1 MPRDTTIKATIDIG
15 ANITG
20 FQNEINK
27 VRIELSKLSLT
38 DGMKDDFK
46 NLFANLESEIKN
58 IQNKTGNKELS
69 IVDEKSVAK
78 SFDRIGSLWQQL
90 NNRISSSKVQNKLLD
105 ADQKSLD
112 KLTKIIKDYNREL
125 NNSESNIGKAAKAVR
140 EQAAAAEKL
149 EKDLR
154 KQTELQSLYNDR
166 VSKNRA
172 VEEIQQEIN
181 ETKKL
186 VQERERIIELAEK
199 EVKTRVQTEEE
210 FKAEYKNKS
219 GTKSGWKAAYDKAQR
234 NGTLPEVKE
243 VQDLTQAYEE
253 LAQARKKQEELK
265 TELSN
270 ARSDSSNL
278 DKASRAVEDLGKQSE
293 SAKTRLKELNDN
305 LAQVKSDAF
314 EKVKDSLL
322 KMTDVPWDKFG
333 IDPESITSFEILE
346 EKIEEIRA
354 KGGAGATET
363 IEKINEALV
372 ASRSA
377 SEEAVRGFDQASGS
391 IHEMS
396 ESAKQLDQMRNN
408 ILQFFSIGN
417 AVRLFKR
424 AIRSAMDT
432 VKDLD
437 KVMTETAV
445 VTEFSVGDMW
455 TKLPEYTKRANELGV
470 SIHDVYEA
478 STLYYQQGLKTNEVM
493 AVTNATLRMARI
505 AGLDAAEAT
514 DRVTNALRGFNME
527 INEANADNIAD
538 VYSKLAAIS
547 ASDVDEISVA
557 MTKVASLA
565 NSANM
570 QFENTAAFLA
580 QIIET
585 TRESAETAGTAL
597 KTVVARFS
605 EVKDLYSK
613 GELLGTDEEGEEI
626 DVNKVSK
633 ALRTAGIN
641 LNEFLVGQKGLDE
654 IFMELASKW
663 DDLDIVQQRY
673 IATMAAGSR
682 QQSRFIALMSDY
694 RRTQELTAA
703 AQDANGAATEQYNK
717 TLESLET
724 KLTKLKNAWDQFL
737 MSITNSDIIK
747 GAVDMLTGLINA
759 LNKVIDTISGGNGL
773 LKSIAAIGI
782 SVGGLKLGRSLFNS
796 FFGNPESG
804 IKGYIAQLGMAF
816 RGEKSAITKI
826 GKNVGENLAEGIKD
840 KFGNIKDWLA
850 KKFSSKLS
858 AGQLGLKT
866 VDLSDIDF
874 NLNQNNIQNIF
885 DTALQSVDENILNE
899 QQLKIF
905 KKLEKSAITDAESLA
920 KYTQEAKEAGIQMSI
935 TGEQADKLGVTFK
948 NQQQALNIT
957 QTAMMGIG
965 STLLGLGTIIEKVS
979 GQSNGT
985 TKVLKTIGVALMSVG
1000 SILPMVANAFK
1011 IFGIEVSETIWNI
1024 PIIGWIAAIIS
1035 AIIALITILTEVIET
1050 PTEAAERTKATLES
1064 ASEAAN
1070 QATEAVNTLRESY
1083 EDLAESASKID
1094 ELIEG
1099 TKEWTEAVRANN
1111 QEVLELLNQYKELQ
1125 IENDN
1130 GVLRIT
1136 NYDAIMTDYQSRE
1149 NLGNISQIG
1158 ANINNLREQ
1167 AFLIEPRSVMDL
1179 SVETRDQDGITHL
1192 ESALTDEQTDTIAVA
1207 VAEGLIRN
1215 NEQLYQYVKD
1225 NFGIEEKL
1233 YGGILDFDEIAKQ
1246 GESLI
1251 SINAQLDS
1259 FGTALGG
1266 LALSLTDLD
1275 EDAQEYAQNF
1285 LDNGS
1290 RFSDMYKEER
1300 ENLKN
1305 GLQRQKQSGDANVE
1319 EDYKNFLRETYG
1331 ITSYNTYNGKFDLNG
1346 KTKGLADDD
1355 VKNAFA
1361 SWRTANKAAKEL
1373 ESYTKTIA
1381 GLEGTVAKA
1390 FQGKTGENL
1399 KQSDLDSIYE
1409 KLNSLTEDNIIQG
1422 LKDANI
1428 QDLQDANS
1436 PLARAIKAYWDSLS
1450 PAEQAALGGQEKY
1463 GEWAKEFA
1471 TSIIVAQTSIDNA
1484 YNSLNNQNFKD
1495 ATDQFASSTIDSFAK
1510 QLQQYVPADD
1520 GAFGVEI
1527 IERLGNLIGT
1537 DVTEDVEKLEKVV
1550 GAFSTVAL
1558 NSEEDVDS
1566 FKETLIS
1573 LGFDLSGAEQDF
1585 DSFIE
1590 LIKNRAHS
1598 LATIDV
1604 EKLSEQLPDLV
1615 KLANNIRNGEQNRN
1629 FSKDDYDK
1637 LVEAGVNVSEFTYR
1651 EDGSYLYIGD
1661 KLDNI
1666 VTAINNQT
1674 NDLLGRGREQ
1684 SETKAAIFGLTAG
1697 LDGKAITRNIYD
1709 EYGQIKGTYQ
1719 DTLTDKEYL
1728 NEIIQ
1733 RATDQDI
1740 DLSLLGIDGLSNEML
1755 PQFIAKLSDA
1765 TAEEWVTAIQDM
1777 AARNPQYL
1785 KELEKYD
1792 DLDEIG
1798 LLAEQTL
1805 DQLVSNFA
1813 NTGAEKYKNAILSK
1827 ASSVIPQDVLENFI
1841 GGDFDSLAA
1850 SQVGRLTKVYSEV
1863 SKKGLDPNEVK
1874 AYADELIRL
1883 GKVQENEIDSAH
1895 EIAAQYVIVNTNMK
1909 KLIDTSKDWS
1919 NLFGE
1924 NGPLGKGVSFELSSE
1939 QFKQFENLKGTLQE
1953 IFGVVGELNDE
1964 FFQGTEIE
1972 GLLTQLVSDNVQEQE
1987 AAYSRISE
1995 LIEITR
2001 KQAIIDFVLDPT
2013 NATEETLTFRE
2024 WFQQTL
2030 EEFPDLTVEAMWE
2043 LDQFRDGLNKMINA
2057 SGEAGK
2063 AISANMGLKQSYKQ
2077 AGVQQ
2082 IVVPKA
2088 SKINQLNYGEA
2099 WNNINQQITS
2109 GTIGVPI
2116 YEMTWEP
2123 ITKDYPKPDFSGLQ
2137 NYGSR
2142 GSGGSKSGSG
2152 SGGSGKEEKSNQW
2165 LNPYDELYNLQQKI
2179 NTALRERERLEHRY
2193 EDMLKD
2199 HTKTASDLVENT
2211 LRETASLKQQLALQK
2226 QMLAGRQ
2233 RQVQNVANEKYEDSE
2248 GNITTLG
2255 AVGATRYAS
2264 YDLST
2269 NTVQIDYDAI
2279 DQIVDENLGKAVEQY
2294 VSRLEELQGEI
2305 VDTEDAIEEINDQL
2319 IEIQD
2324 RGKEEY
2330 LNFEQK
2336 VYDAL
2341 VARREAEIEA
2351 LENINSSITDAA
2363 NKTITAIQDEVAKER
2378 QARENTEKE
2387 QDIRDKEMRLAY
2399 LQRDTSGANDLE
2411 ILKLQKEISNDQQS
2425 YQDMIIDQTIQE
2437 MQEEATRAEQQ
2448 RQAQIDLLKDLLE
2461 HEKRYGMFWTD
2472 VESKLSGAF
2481 DANGKIKV
2489 ESDLYQLLKEDAN
2502 FQALSKLK
2510 SFQWTEDITKEI
2522 AIAIQG
2528 LQNYT
2533 LAEAKSSSGKLTL
2546 NDGTTLTYDAKTGT
2560 WYDSKTKK
2568 TYTDGDLYWDYNK
2581 QAYSLK
2587 ATNTTQAARPAT
2599 TTTSTTSATTPAK
2612 ATTSTPAATTPQ
2624 QTPKNSEPAKL
2635 GRITNTYGWVNVR
2648 SSVAYGNNVIGHTE
2662 KGQSFDVIGYGDY
2675 GWYKIKLPNGQIGY
2689 TAVHQNG
2696 TPLYSF
2702 QAYKQGGL
2710 ADFTGPAWLDGTK
2723 SRPEMV
2729 LNAADTQNF
2738 IALKDILASILKNT
2752 SSTKTA
2758 AQTGGDNYFDI
2769 DIQAEID
2776 SDYDVDQLAER
2787 IKKQIYDAAEYRN
2800 VNAIS
2805 LMR

>member
-253 LAQARKKQEELK
+253 LAQARRKSEELK
-265 TELSN
+265 TELSS

-305 LAQVKSDAF
+305 LAQAKSDAF
-314 EKVKDSLL
+314 EKVKDSLV
-322 KMTDVPWDKFG
+322 KMTDIPWDKFG
-333 IDPESITSFEILE
+333 IDPENITSFEILE

-377 SEEAVRGFDQASGS
+377 SNEAVRGFDQASGS

-455 TKLPEYTKRANELGV
+455 TQLPEYTKRANELGV

-694 RRTQELTAA
+694 RRTQELTTA

-773 LKSIAAIGI
+773 LKSIAAITI

-796 FFGNPESG
+796 LLGNPITGAKGWLVNAMAGLNQPRLLNEAGEKAGNAFLEGFKSLKGLGGKNILQSLIGRDTFSAQDVGIKEIDFRDTRLNFSG
-804 IKGYIAQLGMAF
+804 IEVPQDVIDSLTQQFKNIAP
-816 RGEKSAITKI
+816 EKLNDKWQELFDTIQTGDFEKARKQAADL
-826 GKNVGENLAEGIKD
+826 NVE
-840 KFGNIKDWLA
+840 
-850 KKFSSKLS
+850 
-858 AGQLGLKT
+858 LK
-866 VDLSDIDF
+866 
-874 NLNQNNIQNIF
+874 LNQ
-885 DTALQSVDENILNE
+885 D
-899 QQLKIF
+899 QLDK
-905 KKLEKSAITDAESLA
+905 
-920 KYTQEAKEAGIQMSI
+920 
-935 TGEQADKLGVTFK
+935 TGQTFK
-948 NQQQALNIT
+948 ATGQQVQAFG
-957 QTAMMGIG
+957 QTLSMVGGLLIG
-965 STLLGLGTIIEKVS
+965 FSAFLQKVFPNASSTLTKTIR
-979 GQSNGT
+979 N
-985 TKVLKTIGVALMSVG
+985 IGVALMTIP
-1000 SILPMVANAFK
+1000 SILRV
-1011 IFGIEVSETIWNI
+1011 VSGAVSLYSKEMAASIMSI
-1024 PIIGWIAAIIS
+1024 PVIGWIAAIVS
-1035 AIIALITILTEVIET
+1035 AVIAATTVIMELTTSFEEAAQNAQDALDAA
-1050 PTEAAERTKATLES
+1050 TEAAIQ
-1064 ASEAAN
+1064 AAD
-1070 QATEAVNTLRESY
+1070 AVDNLNDSY
-1083 EDLAESASKID
+1083 SKIID
-1094 ELIEG
+1094 SADKLSNLTQG
-1099 TKEWTEAVRANN
+1099 TKEWQTAIQDNNKAV
-1111 QEVLELLNQYKELQ
+1111 LDLLSNYRELQ
-1125 IENDN
+1125 IVSNN
-1130 GVLRIT
+1130 GMLEIT
-1136 NYDAIMTDYQSRE
+1136 NFDEVAAMYQKRQQ
-1149 NLGNISQIG
+1149 NLQYQTFGSNIDVVQTR
-1158 ANINNLREQ
+1158 INNTAHEMRTNAYDSDYVWLGKTNDKEAFSEEQYKQIAKLIADGTLKTVEEANKYLSDKYANGESVLGLTDDSFKNMREFGNSILESNRQ
-1167 AFLIEPRSVMDL
+1167 LEVYYSLLGQSAIEYSNLTESQQVYSEALIENTKYIQKSYEDFSESLANKL
-1179 SVETRDQDGITHL
+1179 SKED
-1192 ESALTDEQTDTIAVA
+1192 DTIQEAYREWVRETFGSDIHVKSNGKFIDSQGEEWAYNDAKTISAFSSWYVA
-1207 VAEGLIRN
+1207 TNDFNKRIEKSAKYLEELSGIADEASKSFAKVYEGSKGDQLKRSDLDNLEEEIGINFDSLTIEDLIGEERLKNYFESNQKLKEAFGNDFDSWAETFATNIIMAQDTINKAYGDFN
-1215 NEQLYQYVKD
+1215 NEQ
-1225 NFGIEEKL
+1225 F
-1233 YGGILDFDEIAKQ
+1233 
-1246 GESLI
+1246 
-1251 SINAQLDS
+1251 
-1259 FGTALGG
+1259 
-1266 LALSLTDLD
+1266 
-1275 EDAQEYAQNF
+1275 
-1285 LDNGS
+1285 
-1290 RFSDMYKEER
+1290 KE
-1300 ENLKN
+1300 
-1305 GLQRQKQSGDANVE
+1305 
-1319 EDYKNFLRETYG
+1319 
-1331 ITSYNTYNGKFDLNG
+1331 
-1346 KTKGLADDD
+1346 
-1355 VKNAFA
+1355 
-1361 SWRTANKAAKEL
+1361 
-1373 ESYTKTIA
+1373 
-1381 GLEGTVAKA
+1381 
-1390 FQGKTGENL
+1390 
-1399 KQSDLDSIYE
+1399 
-1409 KLNSLTEDNIIQG
+1409 
-1422 LKDANI
+1422 
-1428 QDLQDANS
+1428 
-1436 PLARAIKAYWDSLS
+1436 
-1450 PAEQAALGGQEKY
+1450 
-1463 GEWAKEFA
+1463 
-1471 TSIIVAQTSIDNA
+1471 
-1484 YNSLNNQNFKD
+1484 
-1495 ATDQFASSTIDSFAK
+1495 ATDEFGASTIEALTN
-1510 QLQQYVPADD
+1510 QLATYRPNDD
-1520 GAFGVEI
+1520 GEFGASV
-1527 IERLGNLIGT
+1527 IERIGKLIGT
-1537 DVTEDVEKLEKVV
+1537 DLTDNTEDLEKAVK
-1550 GAFSTVAL
+1550 AFSTVAL
-1558 NSEEDVDS
+1558 NSEEDLDN
-1566 FKETLIS
+1566 FKDTLKS
-1573 LGFDLSGAEQDF
+1573 LGFNVA
-1585 DSFIE
+1585 DSEFKTFIDN
-1590 LIKNRAHS
+1590 IKDEVHA
-1598 LATIDV
+1598 LVEIDI
-1604 EKLSEQLPDLV
+1604 EKITEQLPDLSKV
-1615 KLANNIRNGEQNRN
+1615 VSDIREGEQGRY
-1629 FSKDDYDK
+1629 FSKDTYDK
-1637 LVEAGVNVSEFTYR
+1637 INEIGVDMSEFVRR
-1651 EDGSYLYIGD
+1651 EDGSYIYLGD

-1666 VTAINNQT
+1666 VDAINEQT
-1674 NDLLGRGREQ
+1674 GELLGRGKTQLEAK
-1684 SETKAAIFGLTAG
+1684 EAAWGLTS
-1697 LDGKAITRNIYD
+1697 DVTDMTITRQVYD
-1709 EYGQIKGTYQ
+1709 TYGNLRGAYE
-1719 DTLTDKEYL
+1719 DTLNNREYL
-1728 NEIIQ
+1728 NEVISRYDKAGLNIGDLGIKGLYNNLAPEIIQ
-1733 RATDQDI
+1733 TLTDETINSWVTQFKEIAANQAYWQDKLKGFRATEQLTALMGNTLETLVQGLVNNPEMSQDQ
-1740 DLSLLGIDGLSNEML
+1740 
-1755 PQFIAKLSDA
+1755 Q
-1765 TAEEWVTAIQDM
+1765 
-1777 AARNPQYL
+1777 
-1785 KELEKYD
+1785 EL
-1792 DLDEIG
+1792 
-1798 LLAEQTL
+1798 
-1805 DQLVSNFA
+1805 
-1813 NTGAEKYKNAILSK
+1813 YKNAIFSK
-1827 ASSVIPQDVLENFI
+1827 ASTTIPEDILNSYIGQDFNSTVANEISGLVEAYQKINKEGLDIESVKMYAQALKETQNIAL
-1841 GGDFDSLAA
+1841 STA
-1850 SQVGRLTKVYSEV
+1850 TEV
-1863 SKKGLDPNEVK
+1863 SIQNAKLNQGVK
-1874 AYADELIRL
+1874 NIIESYDDWGHLIEDGIL
-1883 GKVQENEIDSAH
+1883 GSGKDLVFVNQEDFQN
-1895 EIAAQYVIVNTNMK
+1895 
-1909 KLIDTSKDWS
+1909 
-1919 NLFGE
+1919 
-1924 NGPLGKGVSFELSSE
+1924 
-1939 QFKQFENLKGTLQE
+1939 FENLKAELQTTLNLTT
-1953 IFGVVGELNDE
+1953 ELSDE
-1964 FFQGTEIE
+1964 FFTNSENMAA
-1972 GLLTQLVSDNVQEQE
+1972 LTQLAVGDAE
-1987 AAYSRISE
+1987 AKNKALVDLANAAALDVASTLNIVGEDYE
-1995 LIEITR
+1995 WLVNFIESIDLEPLEVG
-2001 KQAIIDFVLDPT
+2001 AIIED
-2013 NATEETLTFRE
+2013 
-2024 WFQQTL
+2024 
-2030 EEFPDLTVEAMWE
+2030 EEFINELNRMVAMADGAGAQIAEGLGFHQEKYQTGSFRYYLPPTRDE
-2043 LDQFRDGLNKMINA
+2043 LEA
-2057 SGEAGK
+2057 SGGVPNLVYRDVPTYGLRWVRSGGIGGGSTK
-2063 AISANMGLKQSYKQ
+2063 HQPISYSNQNRMPSSVKSSS
-2077 AGVQQ
+2077 
-2082 IVVPKA
+2082 PKA
-2088 SKINQLNYGEA
+2088 
-2099 WNNINQQITS
+2099 
-2109 GTIGVPI
+2109 
-2116 YEMTWEP
+2116 
-2123 ITKDYPKPDFSGLQ
+2123 
-2137 NYGSR
+2137 
-2142 GSGGSKSGSG
+2142 GSGGSE
-2152 SGGSGKEEKSNQW
+2152 KEEKSNQW

-2199 HTKTASDLVENT
+2199 HTKTANDLVENT

-2378 QARENTEKE
+2378 QARENAEKE

-2425 YQDMIIDQTIQE
+2425 YQDQIIDQTIQE

-2448 RQAQIDLLKDLLE
+2448 RQAQIDLLRDLLE

-2587 ATNTTQAARPAT
+2587 ATNATQAARPAT
-2599 TTTSTTSATTPAK
+2599 TTTSTTAATTPAK
-2612 ATTSTPAATTPQ
+2612 TTTSTSATTTPQ

-2648 SSVAYGNNVIGHTE
+2648 STVAYGNNVIGHTE

-2696 TPLYSF
+2696 TPLYAF

-2752 SSTKTA
+2752 SSTKAA